1 MNNNMGEAISLIIG
15 YVAII
20 FIVFLVIRNFLLW
33 YWKVNDL
40 VEEQKKTNFLIAKL
54 LLRQGGELSEEERKW
69 LNLK

>member
-1 MNNNMGEAISLIIG
+1 MGDTILLVIG
-15 YVAII
+15 YVGIM

-54 LLRQGGELSEEERKW
+54 LLRQGGELSEEERNW

>member
-1 MNNNMGEAISLIIG
+1 MGDTILLVIG
-15 YVAII
+15 YLGIM

-40 VEEQKKTNFLIAKL
+40 LEEQKKTNFLIAKL
-54 LLRQGGELSEEERKW
+54 LLRQGGDLSEEERNW

>member
-1 MNNNMGEAISLIIG
+1 MGEAISLIIG